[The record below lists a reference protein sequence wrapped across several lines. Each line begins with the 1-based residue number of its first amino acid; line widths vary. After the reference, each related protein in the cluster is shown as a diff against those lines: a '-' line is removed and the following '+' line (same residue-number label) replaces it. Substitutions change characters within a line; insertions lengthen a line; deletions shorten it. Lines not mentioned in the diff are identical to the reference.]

1 MSRQMLINAAEREEF
16 RIALVEN
23 GNLEEF
29 YVEAAARPQLKGNI
43 YKASVANVEKSLGAA
58 FVNYGGERNGFL
70 QIDEV
75 HPEYYKTYFP
85 GQEDGRHP
93 PINQAISRHQEM
105 LVQVT
110 KESSNRKGVALTTYI
125 SLAGRYLVLMP
136 GSDSKGISRK
146 IESEEE
152 RARLKEV
159 MGEVEVPDEIGYI
172 VRTAAEG
179 AKKRDVQADLKYLL
193 RLWDSI
199 KKLAMEAP
207 TPSLVYRERD
217 FALRC
222 VRDYFTP
229 DVKEIMVDDKDTYKA
244 VKDFLRIISPRHTGL
259 VKLHKEKQPLFS
271 VELEEQI
278 ERIYSE
284 RVPLKSGG
292 SMVINITE
300 ALTSI
305 DVNSGRSTQER
316 HLEETALRTN
326 LEASAEAARQ
336 LRLRDLGGLIVI
348 DFIDMRER
356 KHMQA
361 VEKGFRA
368 AVKGDRA
375 RIDMSKLSKFG
386 LMEISRQRLRPAVQF
401 AAYELCP
408 NCQGKGMVKSCEAQA
423 IFILRRLR
431 QEMAKDDVG
440 RVEALLPLN
449 VAGWLLNRKREE
461 LVKLE
466 TRYGSTIVINGRP
479 DMLPAEA
486 ELTFGKREIVEPEV
500 EAPRPL

>member
-1 MSRQMLINAAEREEF
+1 MLINAAEREEF
-16 RIALVEN
+16 RIALVEE

-29 YVEAAARPQLKGNI
+29 YVETAARRQLKGNI
-43 YKASVANVEKSLGAA
+43 YKAVVANIEKSLGAA
-58 FVNYGGERNGFL
+58 FINFGAERNGFL
-70 QIDEV
+70 QVDDI

-85 GQEDGRHP
+85 GQEEGRHP
-93 PINQAISRHQEM
+93 PINQALSRHQEL

-110 KESSNRKGVALTTYI
+110 KESGNRKGAALTTYI
-125 SLAGRYLVLMP
+125 SLAGRYLVMMP

-146 IESEEE
+146 LESEEE
-152 RARLKEV
+152 RARLKEI
-159 MGEVEVPDEIGYI
+159 MHELAVPDEIGYI
-172 VRTAAEG
+172 VRTAAEDV
-179 AKKRDVQADLKYLL
+179 KKRDLQADLKYLL
-193 RLWDSI
+193 RLWDNI
-199 KKLAMEAP
+199 KKQAGEAP
-207 TPSLVYRERD
+207 APSIIYQERD

-222 VRDYFTP
+222 VRDYFTT
-229 DVKEIMVDDKDTYKA
+229 DVKEIIVDDKDTYKE
-244 VKDFLRIISPRHTGL
+244 VKDFLRIISPRHTG
-259 VKLHKEKQPLFS
+259 VVRLHKEKKPLFS
-271 VELEEQI
+271 PELEEQI
-278 ERIYSE
+278 ETIYSE
-284 RVPLKSGG
+284 RVPLRSGG
-292 SMVINITE
+292 SIVINITE

-316 HLEETALRTN
+316 HIEETASRTN
-326 LEASAEAARQ
+326 LEAADEAARQ

-361 VEKGFRA
+361 VEKAFKSA
-368 AVKGDRA
+368 IKGDRA
-375 RIDMSKLSKFG
+375 RMDISKLSKFG

-408 NCQGKGMVKSCEAQA
+408 HCQGKGMVKSCEAQA
-423 IFILRRLR
+423 IYILRRLR

-466 TRYGSTIVINGRP
+466 TRYGSTIVIEGRP

-486 ELTFGKREIVEPEV
+486 ELSFKKREVVEPEH

>member
-1 MSRQMLINAAEREEF
+1 MLINAAEREEF
-16 RIALVEN
+16 RIALTDS

-29 YVEAAARPQLKGNI
+29 YVETSARPQLKGNI
-43 YKASVANVEKSLGAA
+43 YKAVIANIEKSLGAS

-70 QIDEV
+70 QIDDV
-75 HPEYYKTYFP
+75 HPEYYKQYFP
-85 GQEDGRHP
+85 GQEEGRHP
-93 PINQAISRHQEM
+93 PITQALSRHQEL

-110 KESSNRKGVALTTYI
+110 KESSGRKGVALTTYI
-125 SLAGRYLVLMP
+125 SLAGRYMVIMP

-152 RARLKEV
+152 RARLKEA
-159 MGEVEVPDEIGYI
+159 MGELEFPDEIGYI

-179 AKKRDVQADLKYLL
+179 AKKKDLDADRKYLL
-193 RLWDSI
+193 RLWDEI
-199 KKLAMEAP
+199 KKRAGEVEAP
-207 TPSLVYRERD
+207 SLIYRERD
-217 FALRC
+217 FALRS

-229 DVKEIMVDDKDTYKA
+229 DVKEIVVDDKDTYKE
-244 VKDFLRIISPRHTGL
+244 VKDFLRIMSPRHTR
-259 VKLHKEKQPLFS
+259 VVRLHKEKTPIFPPQ
-271 VELEEQI
+271 LEEQI
-278 ERIYSE
+278 ETIYGE

-292 SMVINITE
+292 SIVINITE

-316 HLEETALRTN
+316 HIEDTAVRTN
-326 LEASAEAARQ
+326 LEAGAEAARQ

-348 DFIDMRER
+348 DFIDMRDR
-356 KHMQA
+356 KHMQS
-361 VEKGFRA
+361 VEKAFKA

-375 RIDMSKLSKFG
+375 RIDMSKISKFG
-386 LMEISRQRLRPAVQF
+386 LMEISRQRLRSAVQF

-423 IFILRRLR
+423 IYVLRRLR

-466 TRYGSTIVINGRP
+466 SRYGATIVIEGRP

-486 ELTFGKREIVEPEV
+486 ELSFKKREVEPEQ
-500 EAPRPL
+500 EAPQPL